1 MEEKR
6 KESAMN
12 SKDFGSGQPK
22 SVIMSRLGR
31 GLGALIPPAPT
42 QPLPK
47 PVSKPF
53 PDQAVDRTAD
63 GKAQTGLGQV
73 VGASEVV
80 GGVGVGGATTAA
92 GATAAAGA
100 SGATRIAGVNDSTN
114 SAPPSAPS
122 RSTSQPESVQRST
135 GNTPSITVA
144 SGIAVVDLNISFIA
158 RNTRQPREK
167 FDDRTI
173 SSLADSIRQHGLL
186 QPIVVR
192 KLPVPVRGKTYELI
206 AGERRLRAFESL
218 GKSHIPAIARDANE
232 AQSAVF
238 ALIENVQREDLNP
251 LERSKA
257 LQRLIIDFSWT
268 QQQAAEKVGLD
279 RATVANLLRLN
290 DLDPFSAGCVREGR
304 LTQGHAKA
312 LLAIDNVQARRVIAE
327 RALHDEWSVRQIERE
342 VQRVKSASGLVALT
356 ASAPARRPSAQ
367 IGDLEKRLGMHLGSR
382 VRLKKGRKSG
392 TGTLSIQFF
401 SLDQFDGILQKIGF
415 NPNSLID

>member
-12 SKDFGSGQPK
+12 SKDLGSGQSK
-22 SVIMSRLGR
+22 SAIMSRLGR
-31 GLGALIPPAPT
+31 GLGALIPPAPI

-53 PDQAVDRTAD
+53 AGRAMDGAVD
-63 GKAQTGLGQV
+63 GKTQTGLGQV
-73 VGASEVV
+73 VGTSEVV
-80 GGVGVGGATTAA
+80 GGAA
-92 GATAAAGA
+92 GATGAAST
-100 SGATRIAGVNDSTN
+100 SGVTRIAGANDLPN
-114 SAPPSAPS
+114 SAPPSASP
-122 RSTSQPESVQRST
+122 RTTIPPESVQRST
-135 GNTPSITVA
+135 GNTPSITTA

-158 RNTRQPREK
+158 RNARQPREK
-167 FDDRTI
+167 FDDRAI
-173 SSLADSIRQHGLL
+173 ASLADSIRQHGLL
-186 QPIVVR
+186 QPIIVR
-192 KLPVPVRGKTYELI
+192 KLLVPVRGKTYELI

-257 LQRLIIDFSWT
+257 LQRLITDFSWT

-312 LLAIDNVQARRVIAE
+312 LLAIDNLQARRVIAE

-382 VRLKKGRKSG
+382 VRLKKGRKLG

-401 SLDQFDGILQKIGF
+401 SLDQFDGILQKMGF
-415 NPNSLID
+415 DSNNLSD